1 MRPTSSARWLLS
13 GLMAGMVID
22 SIQYLLDSF
31 VFSDNWDSLAKIVTH
46 DPAQA
51 AFALTST
58 KIVAFMQLVGLVAG
72 MLTVRFGTKHPNE
85 QPGRAARSAVVAWLL
100 TYGLICIV
108 IYLISRGGGDPTHPP
123 VKLAHGIGFA
133 LSGLIGC
140 WAGSWF
146 GNWVYRQSE
155 LAAAEDIVQA

>member
-1 MRPTSSARWLLS
+1 MRQISRARWLLG

-31 VFSDNWDSLAKIVTH
+31 VFSDNWDALAKTVTP

-58 KIVAFMQLVGLVAG
+58 KIAALLQLAGLTAG
-72 MLTVRFGTKHPNE
+72 MLAVRLSAPHSK
-85 QPGRAARSAVVAWLL
+85 GRRAPAARNAGVAWLL
-100 TYGLICIV
+100 TYGLICIA
-108 IYLISRGGGDPTHPP
+108 IFLISRGVADPAQRP
-123 VKLAHGIGFA
+123 VKLAQGIGFA

-140 WAGSWF
+140 WAGCWF
-146 GNWVYRQSE
+146 GNWVYRESE
-155 LAAAEDIVQA
+155 AALAEPMVES